1 MLAIFAIVCTHGLLT
16 TPLSTFVCIV
26 YLTKCGVRRRI
37 PFVSAQQAGVGIN
50 IIYPDDYGVHF
61 YGHTLFATD
70 DLIAQ
75 NPDLVLRFLRATL
88 NGWNY
93 IIQNPTEDGKL
104 VAVYNPKADVA
115 LENMRMNV
123 MLPLVNTGEDY
134 IGWMKPEIW
143 SGMEKTLREQ
153 SVLAKPLDVT
163 EVYTL
168 QFLQQIYKGK

>member
-1 MLAIFAIVCTHGLLT
+1 
-16 TPLSTFVCIV
+16 
-26 YLTKCGVRRRI
+26 
-37 PFVSAQQAGVGIN
+37 
-50 IIYPDDYGVHF
+50 
-61 YGHTLFATD
+61 
-70 DLIAQ
+70 
-75 NPDLVLRFLRATL
+75 
-88 NGWNY
+88 
-93 IIQNPTEDGKL
+93 
-104 VAVYNPKADVA
+104 
-115 LENMRMNV
+115 MRMNV